1 MKTAELKL
9 YIRPKTQLP
18 CPNTTAKR
26 QVLHKLLDIL
36 LLTASG
42 MGIAAML
49 MFMAV
54 L

>member
-1 MKTAELKL
+1 MKIAMLT
-9 YIRPKTQLP
+9 YRPKVQVP
-18 CPNTTAKR
+18 YPNAATKR
-26 QVLHKLLDIL
+26 QLLHKFIDIL

-49 MFMAV
+49 MFIAV

>member
-1 MKTAELKL
+1 MKIATIT
-9 YIRPKTQLP
+9 YCPKTQFS
-18 CPNTTAKR
+18 CPKATFKR
-26 QVLHKLLDIL
+26 IAHKVLDIL
-36 LLTASG
+36 LITASG